1 MQVEVLGRNL
11 KSLKENLVK
20 IEMTVIEQPMKK
32 KKKNALK
39 QNLIGALKIDG
50 NNVH

>member
-32 KKKNALK
+32 KKKNVLK
-39 QNLIGALKIDG
+39 LNSTGASKIDG
-50 NNVH
+50 NNEH